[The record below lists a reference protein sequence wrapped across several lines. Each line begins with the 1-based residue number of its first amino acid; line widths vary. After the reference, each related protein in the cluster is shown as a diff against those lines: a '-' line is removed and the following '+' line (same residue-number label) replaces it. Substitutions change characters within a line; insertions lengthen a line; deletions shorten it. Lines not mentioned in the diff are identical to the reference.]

1 MRQERNEY
9 KFTIENENQQT
20 KKTLKRIKT
29 FENDWDRIKNY

>member
-9 KFTIENENQQT
+9 KFTIENKNQQK

-29 FENDWDRIKNY
+29 FENDWDRI

>member
-1 MRQERNEY
+1 MNINLQLKIKMN
-9 KFTIENENQQT
+9 T